1 MFQTI
6 YRGSILVAFLL
17 LFGCA
22 AGEPYMRLHGGD
34 VYKDAEGETTGYVY
48 RYEGVYPKSD
58 TEKLIDI
65 AKEAL

>member
-1 MFQTI
+1 MTKHVK
-6 YRGSILVAFLL
+6 ILCVLL
-17 LFGCA
+17 LFVTGCA
-22 AGEPYMRLHGGD
+22 AGEPYMRLHGVD

-48 RYEGVYPKSD
+48 RYEAVYPKSD